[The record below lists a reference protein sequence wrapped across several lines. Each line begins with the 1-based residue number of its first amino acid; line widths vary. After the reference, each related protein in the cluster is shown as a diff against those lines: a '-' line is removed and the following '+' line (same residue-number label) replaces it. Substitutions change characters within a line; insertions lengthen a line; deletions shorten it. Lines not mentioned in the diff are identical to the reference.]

1 MRMRERYKRSMN
13 VNIEFLGKEPIENL
27 ITCMNFKMDKT
38 IYFGY
43 SEVIEELSEC
53 TTKFLVKYCGMK
65 QENILF
71 QELSHT
77 DFAAVLQR
85 LREVLQEEKT
95 AGNRLFFDI
104 TGGESL
110 ILVAFGVLSKEFDAP
125 MHLFDVPEN
134 RLIELEEGAN
144 DSVKKEV
151 PQRAVKLPLDA
162 FIEMRGGIINYRHHK
177 AIKSDTDGKFR
188 DMVPQIWKLAAEYED
203 CWNAFSAL
211 LREHFVPDDTLRTR
225 ATERQLQSAMR
236 RSNNALKHMDTLNDI
251 LNRLEKIGA
260 IKDGSNE
267 ESVYT
272 FRYGSKAIKD
282 CLWDGGSILEL
293 HTYYQMKQK
302 SDDCRMGVHIDW
314 DGTIN
319 RAYGKDVLNEIDV
332 LVLQGNVLTFISCK
346 SGSMDSNKALNAM
359 YELETV
365 ARRFG
370 GKYVKKVLA
379 IMKPMGSVYL
389 ERAKEMG
396 IEVWDMNE

>member
-1 MRMRERYKRSMN
+1 MN

-43 SEVIEELSEC
+43 SEVIEELSES
-53 TTKFLVKYCGMK
+53 TTKFLMKYCGMK
-65 QENILF
+65 RDAILF
-71 QELSHT
+71 RELSHT
-77 DFAAVLQR
+77 DFAAVLQAMR
-85 LREVLQEEKT
+85 VVLQAERT

-125 MHLFDVPEN
+125 MHLFDVRKN
-134 RLIELEEGAN
+134 CLIELEEGATG
-144 DSVKKEV
+144 SLKEEV
-151 PQRAVKLPLDA
+151 PERKAKMSLDA
-162 FIEMRGGIINYRHHK
+162 FVEMRGGIINYRHHK
-177 AIKSDTDGKFR
+177 EIKGDNNASFREKVPAIWNIAT
-188 DMVPQIWKLAAEYED
+188 EYDD

-211 LREHFVPDDTLRTR
+211 LRENFAPNEGLRAK
-225 ATERQLQSAMR
+225 ATEKQIVSAMK
-236 RSNNALKHMDTLNDI
+236 RSNNALKHLDTLNDI
-251 LNRLEKIGA
+251 LNKLETAGVIV
-260 IKDGSNE
+260 DGSNADG
-267 ESVYT
+267 VYS
-272 FRYGSKAIKD
+272 FRYSSQGMKD

-302 SDDCRMGVHIDW
+302 ADDCRMGVHIDW

-319 RAYGKDVLNEIDV
+319 HAYGRDVLNEIDV
-332 LVLQGNVLTFISCK
+332 LTLHGNIPTFISCK
-346 SGSMDSNKALNAM
+346 SGNMDSNKALNAM

-379 IMKPMGSVYL
+379 IMKPMGRVYL
-389 ERAKEMG
+389 ERAREMG
-396 IEVWDMNE
+396 IEVWNMNE

>member
-1 MRMRERYKRSMN
+1 MN

-27 ITCMNFKMDKT
+27 ITCMNFRMDKT
-38 IYFGY
+38 VYFGY
-43 SEVIEELSEC
+43 SETIEELSEC
-53 TTKFLVKYCGMK
+53 TTKFLVKYCGLE
-65 QENILF
+65 QENIQF
-71 QELSHT
+71 KELSHT
-77 DFAAVLQR
+77 DFVAVLEGM
-85 LREVLQEEKT
+85 REVLQEERA

-125 MHLFDVPEN
+125 MHLFDVTEN
-134 RLIELEEGAN
+134 RLIELEEGASS
-144 DSVKKEV
+144 SVKKEV
-151 PQRAVKLPLDA
+151 PERNAKLSLDA

-177 AIKSDTDGKFR
+177 AIKSDNDDKFR
-188 DMVPQIWKLAAEYED
+188 DMVPRIWKLAAEYED

-211 LREHFVPDDTLRTR
+211 LREKFVPDEMLRTR
-225 ATERQLQSAMR
+225 VTEKQLQSAIR
-236 RSNNALKHMDTLNDI
+236 RSNNALKDMDTLNDI
-251 LNRLEKIGA
+251 LNRLEIIGA

-267 ESVYT
+267 EGVYT
-272 FRYGSKAIKD
+272 FRYGSRAIKD

-293 HTYYQMKQK
+293 HTYYQMKQVA
-302 SDDCRMGVHIDW
+302 DDCMMGVHIDW
-314 DGTIN
+314 DGTIH

-332 LVLQGNVLTFISCK
+332 LTLEENSLTFISCK
-346 SGSMDSNKALNAM
+346 SGNMDSNKALNAM

-389 ERAKEMG
+389 ERAREMG
-396 IEVWDMNE
+396 IEVWDMNA

>member
-1 MRMRERYKRSMN
+1 MN
-13 VNIEFLGKEPIENL
+13 VNVEFLGKEPIENL

-38 IYFGY
+38 IFFGY

-53 TTKFLVKYCGMK
+53 TIKFLMKYCKM
-65 QENILF
+65 QPENIVF
-71 QELSHT
+71 KTLSRT
-77 DFAAVLQR
+77 DFAAVLEG
-85 LREVLQEEKT
+85 LRVVLQEEQK

-110 ILVAFGVLSKEFDAP
+110 ILVAFGVLSKEFNAP
-125 MHLFDVPEN
+125 MHLFDVKEN
-134 RLIELEEGAN
+134 RLIELEEGASG
-144 DSVKKEV
+144 SVKKEV
-151 PQRAVKLPLDA
+151 QKRINQLSLDA
-162 FIEMRGGIINYRHHK
+162 LIEMRGGIINYRHHK
-177 AIKSDTDGKFR
+177 AIKNDSDERFR
-188 DMVPQIWKLAAEYED
+188 DMVPLIWKLAAEYED
-203 CWNAFSAL
+203 CWNAFSSL
-211 LREHFVPDDTLRTR
+211 LREHFVPDDMLRAR
-225 ATERQLQSAMR
+225 ATEKQLYSAMR
-236 RSNNALKHMDTLNDI
+236 RSNNSLRQMDTLNDI
-251 LNRLEKIGA
+251 LNRLEKMGA
-260 IKDGSNE
+260 IRDGSNAE
-267 ESVYT
+267 GVYT

-293 HTYYQMKQK
+293 HTYYQMKQAA
-302 SDDCRMGVHIDW
+302 DDCRVGVHIDW
-314 DGTIN
+314 DGMIH

-332 LVLQGNVLTFISCK
+332 MALHGNILTFISCK

-389 ERAKEMG
+389 ERAQEMG

>member
-1 MRMRERYKRSMN
+1 MN

-38 IYFGY
+38 VFFGY

-53 TTKFLVKYCGMK
+53 TKRFLVKYCGMK

-71 QELSHT
+71 RELSRT
-77 DFAAVLQR
+77 DFASVLR
-85 LREVLQEEKT
+85 GMREVLQEEKA
-95 AGNRLFFDI
+95 AGSRLYFDI

-110 ILVAFGVLSKEFDAP
+110 ILVAFGVLSREFNAP
-125 MHLFDVPEN
+125 MHLFDVRKN
-134 RLIELEEGAN
+134 RLVELEEGAIG
-144 DSVKKEV
+144 SVKKEV
-151 PQRAVKLPLDA
+151 AERKAKMDLDA

-177 AIKSDTDGKFR
+177 EIKSDNNASFQEK
-188 DMVPQIWKLAAEYED
+188 VPAIWNIATQYDD

-211 LREHFVPDDTLRTR
+211 LREKFVPDERLRAQ
-225 ATERQLQSAMR
+225 ATEKQIVSAMK
-236 RSNNALKHMDTLNDI
+236 RSNNALKHLDTLNDI
-251 LNRLEKIGA
+251 LNKLEEAGVIA
-260 IKDGSNE
+260 EGSNADG
-267 ESVYT
+267 VYS
-272 FRYGSKAIKD
+272 FRYSSRAMKD

-293 HTYYQMKQK
+293 HTYYQMKQNA
-302 SDDCRMGVHIDW
+302 DDCMMGVHIDW

-319 RAYGKDVLNEIDV
+319 HAYGKDVLNEIDV
-332 LVLQGNVLTFISCK
+332 LALHGNVPTFISCK
-346 SGSMDSNKALNAM
+346 SGNMDSGKALNAM

-379 IMKPMGSVYL
+379 IMKPMGRVYL

-396 IEVWDMNE
+396 IEVRNMNQN

>member
-1 MRMRERYKRSMN
+1 MVSGVN

-53 TTKFLVKYCGMK
+53 TTKFLVKYCGLK

-71 QELSHT
+71 KPLSHT
-77 DFAAVLQR
+77 DFAAVLQGMR
-85 LREVLQEEKT
+85 DVLQEEKT

-110 ILVAFGVLSKEFDAP
+110 ILVAFGVLSQEFDAP
-125 MHLFDVPEN
+125 MHLFEVKEN
-134 RLIELEEGAN
+134 RLNELEEGA
-144 DSVKKEV
+144 SGSLKLEV
-151 PQRAVKLPLDA
+151 PRQKIQLPLDA
-162 FIEMRGGIINYRHHK
+162 FIEMRGGVINYRHHK
-177 AIKSDTDGKFR
+177 AIKSDTDGRFR
-188 DMVPQIWKLAAEYED
+188 DMVPKIWRLAAEYED
-203 CWNAFSAL
+203 CWNAFSSL
-211 LREHFVPDDTLRTR
+211 LREHFVPDDMLRAS
-225 ATERQLQSAMR
+225 ATEKQLLSAIR
-236 RSNNALKHMDTLNDI
+236 RSNNGLKQMDTLNDI

-267 ESVYT
+267 EGVYT
-272 FRYGSKAIKD
+272 FRYGSKAVKD

-293 HTYYQMKQK
+293 HTYYQQKQAA
-302 SDDCRMGVHIDW
+302 DDCRMGVHIDW
-314 DGTIN
+314 DGTIHQ
-319 RAYGKDVLNEIDV
+319 AYGKDVLNEIDV
-332 LVLQGNVLTFISCK
+332 LVLHGNVLTFVSCK

-370 GKYVKKVLA
+370 GKYVKKALA
-379 IMKPMGSVYL
+379 IMKPMGSVYQ

-396 IEVWDMNE
+396 IEVWDMNA

>member
-1 MRMRERYKRSMN
+1 MN

-27 ITCMNFKMDKT
+27 ITCMNYQMDKT

-43 SEVIEELSEC
+43 TEVIEELSEC
-53 TTKFLVKYCGMK
+53 TTKFLVKYCGLK

-71 QELSHT
+71 KELSHT
-77 DFAAVLQR
+77 DFAAVLEGMR
-85 LREVLQEEKT
+85 AVLQEEKS

-110 ILVAFGVLSKEFDAP
+110 ILVAFGVLSQEFDAP
-125 MHLFDVPEN
+125 MHLFEVKKN
-134 RLIELEEGAN
+134 RLNELEEGA
-144 DSVKKEV
+144 SGSMKQEV
-151 PQRAVKLPLDA
+151 PKRKVQLPLDA
-162 FIEMRGGIINYRHHK
+162 FIEMRGGVINYRHHK

-188 DMVPQIWKLAAEYED
+188 DMVPRIWKLAAEYED
-203 CWNAFSAL
+203 CWNAFSSL
-211 LREHFVPDDTLRTR
+211 LREHFIPDEQLRTR
-225 ATERQLQSAMR
+225 ATEKQLQSAIR
-236 RSNNALKHMDTLNDI
+236 RSNNALKSMDILNDI

-267 ESVYT
+267 DGVYA

-293 HTYYQMKQK
+293 HTYYQMKQAA
-302 SDDCRMGVHIDW
+302 DDCRMGVHIDW
-314 DGTIN
+314 DGTIHQ
-319 RAYGKDVLNEIDV
+319 AYGRDVLNEIDV
-332 LVLQGNVLTFISCK
+332 LALHGNVLTFVSCK
-346 SGSMDSNKALNAM
+346 SGNMDSNKALNAL

-370 GKYVKKVLA
+370 GKYVKKALA

-389 ERAKEMG
+389 ERANEMG
-396 IEVWDMNE
+396 IEVWDMNL

>member
-1 MRMRERYKRSMN
+1 MN
-13 VNIEFLGKEPIENL
+13 VNVEFLGREPIENL
-27 ITCMNFKMDKT
+27 ITCMNFKMDRT
-38 IYFGY
+38 IFFGY
-43 SEVIEELSEC
+43 SEVIEELAEC
-53 TTKFLVKYCGMK
+53 TTKFLVKYSGMK

-77 DFAAVLQR
+77 DFAAVLQG
-85 LREVLQEEKT
+85 LREVLQEEKK

-110 ILVAFGVLSKEFDAP
+110 ILVAFGVLSKEFNAP
-125 MHLFDVPEN
+125 MHLFDVKEN
-134 RLIELEEGAN
+134 RLIELEEGASG
-144 DSVKKEV
+144 SVKKEV
-151 PQRAVKLPLDA
+151 QKRINQLSLDA
-162 FIEMRGGIINYRHHK
+162 FVEMRGGIINYRHHK
-177 AIKSDTDGKFR
+177 AIKSDSDEKFR
-188 DMVPQIWKLAAEYED
+188 DMVPSIWKLASEYED
-203 CWNAFSAL
+203 CWNSFSSL
-211 LREHFVPDDTLRTR
+211 LREQFVPDDMLRAR
-225 ATERQLQSAMR
+225 ATEKQLYNAMKS
-236 RSNNALKHMDTLNDI
+236 SNNALKHMDTLNDI

-267 ESVYT
+267 DGVYT

-293 HTYYQMKQK
+293 HTYYQTKQAA
-302 SDDCRMGVHIDW
+302 DDCRMGVHIDW
-314 DGTIN
+314 NGTIH

-332 LVLQGNVLTFISCK
+332 LALQGNVLTFISCK
-346 SGSMDSNKALNAM
+346 SGNMDSGKALNAM

-379 IMKPMGSVYL
+379 IMKPMGRVYQ

>member
-1 MRMRERYKRSMN
+1 MN
-13 VNIEFLGKEPIENL
+13 VNVEFLGKEPIENL

-38 IYFGY
+38 IFFGY

-53 TTKFLVKYCGMK
+53 TTKFLMKYCKM
-65 QENILF
+65 QPENIVF
-71 QELSHT
+71 KTLSRT
-77 DFAAVLQR
+77 DFAAVLEG
-85 LREVLQEEKT
+85 LRVVLQEEQK

-110 ILVAFGVLSKEFDAP
+110 ILVAFGVLSKEFNAP
-125 MHLFDVPEN
+125 MHLFDVKEN
-134 RLIELEEGAN
+134 RLIELEEGASG
-144 DSVKKEV
+144 SVKKEV
-151 PQRAVKLPLDA
+151 QKRINQLSLDA
-162 FIEMRGGIINYRHHK
+162 LIEMRGGIINYRHHK
-177 AIKSDTDGKFR
+177 AIKNDSDERFR
-188 DMVPQIWKLAAEYED
+188 DMVPLIWKLAAEYED
-203 CWNAFSAL
+203 CWNAFSSL
-211 LREHFVPDDTLRTR
+211 LREHFVPDDMLRAR
-225 ATERQLQSAMR
+225 ATEKQLYSAMR
-236 RSNNALKHMDTLNDI
+236 RSNNSLRQMDTLNDI
-251 LNRLEKIGA
+251 LNRLEKMGA
-260 IKDGSNE
+260 IRDGSNAE
-267 ESVYT
+267 GVYT

-293 HTYYQMKQK
+293 HTYYQMKQAA
-302 SDDCRMGVHIDW
+302 DDCRVGVHIDW
-314 DGTIN
+314 DGMIH

-332 LVLQGNVLTFISCK
+332 MALHGNILTFISCK

-389 ERAKEMG
+389 ERAREMG

>member
-1 MRMRERYKRSMN
+1 MN

-43 SEVIEELSEC
+43 PEVIDELSEC

-65 QENILF
+65 RENIF
-71 QELSHT
+71 FKELSYA
-77 DFAAVLQR
+77 DFAAVLAG
-85 LREVLQEEKT
+85 LRETLREERT
-95 AGNRLFFDI
+95 VGNRLFFDI

-110 ILVAFGVLSKEFDAP
+110 ILVAFGVLSKEFNAP
-125 MHLFDVPEN
+125 MHLFDVRKN

-144 DSVKKEV
+144 GSVKKEV
-151 PQRAVKLPLDA
+151 PERKAKLSLDA
-162 FIEMRGGIINYRHHK
+162 FIEMRGGVINYRHHK
-177 AIKSDTDGKFR
+177 AIKSDSDRKFW
-188 DMVPQIWKLAAEYED
+188 DMVPAIWKLAAEYED
-203 CWNAFSAL
+203 CWNAFSSL
-211 LREHFVPDDTLRTR
+211 LREHFVPDDTLCTGV
-225 ATERQLQSAMR
+225 TQKQLESAIR
-236 RSNNALKHMDTLNDI
+236 RSNNAIKDLDTLNDI
-251 LNRLEKIGA
+251 LNRLEQIGA

-267 ESVYT
+267 EGVYR

-293 HTYYQMKQK
+293 HTYYQMKK
-302 SDDCRMGVHIDW
+302 TADDCRVGVHIDW
-314 DGTIN
+314 DGTIH

-332 LVLQGNVLTFISCK
+332 MTLHGNVLTFISCK
-346 SGSMDSNKALNAM
+346 SGNMDSGKALNAM

-379 IMKPMGSVYL
+379 IMKPMGKVYL
-389 ERAKEMG
+389 ERAREMG
-396 IEVWDMNE
+396 IEVWDMNA

>member
-1 MRMRERYKRSMN
+1 MN
-13 VNIEFLGKEPIENL
+13 VNVEFLGKEPIENL

-38 IYFGY
+38 IFFGY

-53 TTKFLVKYCGMK
+53 TIKFLVKYCGM
-65 QENILF
+65 QTENIVF
-71 QELSHT
+71 KPLSRT
-77 DFAAVLQR
+77 DFAAVLEG
-85 LREVLQEEKT
+85 LRVVLQEEKK

-110 ILVAFGVLSKEFDAP
+110 ILVAFGVLSKEFNAP
-125 MHLFDVPEN
+125 MHLFDVKEN
-134 RLIELEEGAN
+134 RLIELEEGASG
-144 DSVKKEV
+144 SVKKEV
-151 PQRAVKLPLDA
+151 QKRINQLSLDA
-162 FIEMRGGIINYRHHK
+162 LIEMRGGIINYRHHK
-177 AIKSDTDGKFR
+177 AIKNDSDERFR
-188 DMVPQIWKLAAEYED
+188 DMVPLIWKLAAEYED
-203 CWNAFSAL
+203 CWNAFSSL
-211 LREHFVPDDTLRTR
+211 LREHFVPDDMLRAR
-225 ATERQLQSAMR
+225 ATEKQLYSAMK
-236 RSNNALKHMDTLNDI
+236 RSNNALRQMDTINDI
-251 LNRLEKIGA
+251 LNRLEKMGA
-260 IKDGSNE
+260 IRDGSNE
-267 ESVYT
+267 EGVYT

-293 HTYYQMKQK
+293 HTYYQMKQAA
-302 SDDCRMGVHIDW
+302 DDCRVGVHIDW
-314 DGTIN
+314 DGMIH

-332 LVLQGNVLTFISCK
+332 MALHGNILTFISCK
-346 SGSMDSNKALNAM
+346 SGSMDSNKALNAL

>member
-1 MRMRERYKRSMN
+1 MN
-13 VNIEFLGKEPIENL
+13 VNVEFLGKEPIENL

-53 TTKFLVKYCGMK
+53 TTKFLMKYCGMK

-71 QELSHT
+71 KELSHT
-77 DFAAVLQR
+77 DFGAVLEGM
-85 LREVLQEEKT
+85 REILLEERA

-110 ILVAFGVLSKEFDAP
+110 ILVAFGVLSREFDAP

-134 RLIELEEGAN
+134 RLIELEEGASG
-144 DSVKKEV
+144 SVKLEV
-151 PQRAVKLPLDA
+151 PKKKVQLSLDA
-162 FIEMRGGIINYRHHK
+162 FIEMRGGVINYNHHK

-188 DMVPQIWKLAAEYED
+188 DMVPRIWKLAAEYED

-211 LREHFVPDDTLRTR
+211 LREHFVPDDRLHTR
-225 ATERQLQSAMR
+225 ATEKQLQSAIR
-236 RSNNALKHMDTLNDI
+236 RSNNALKDMDTLNDI

-260 IKDGSNE
+260 IKDGSNVE
-267 ESVYT
+267 GVYN
-272 FRYGSKAIKD
+272 FRYGSQAIKD

-293 HTYYQMKQK
+293 HTYYQMKQ
-302 SDDCRMGVHIDW
+302 SADDCRVGVHIDW
-314 DGTIN
+314 DGTIH

-332 LVLQGNVLTFISCK
+332 LTLQGNVLTFISCK
-346 SGSMDSNKALNAM
+346 SGNMDSGKALNAM

-370 GKYVKKVLA
+370 GKYVKKVLS

-396 IEVWDMNE
+396 IEVWDMNA

>member
-1 MRMRERYKRSMN
+1 MN
-13 VNIEFLGKEPIENL
+13 VNVEFLGKEPIENL

-38 IYFGY
+38 IFFGY

-53 TTKFLVKYCGMK
+53 TIKFLVKYCKM
-65 QENILF
+65 QPENIVF
-71 QELSHT
+71 KTLSRT
-77 DFAAVLQR
+77 DFSAVLEG
-85 LREVLQEEKT
+85 LRVVLQEEQK

-110 ILVAFGVLSKEFDAP
+110 ILVAFGVLSKEFNAP
-125 MHLFDVPEN
+125 MHLFDVKEN
-134 RLIELEEGAN
+134 RLIELEEGASG
-144 DSVKKEV
+144 SVKKEV
-151 PQRAVKLPLDA
+151 QKRINQLSLDA
-162 FIEMRGGIINYRHHK
+162 LIEMRGGIINYRHHK
-177 AIKSDTDGKFR
+177 AIKNDSDERFR
-188 DMVPQIWKLAAEYED
+188 DMVPLIWKLAAEYED
-203 CWNAFSAL
+203 CWNAFSSL
-211 LREHFVPDDTLRTR
+211 LREHFVPDDMLRAR
-225 ATERQLQSAMR
+225 ATEKQLYSAMR
-236 RSNNALKHMDTLNDI
+236 RSNNSLRQMDTLNDI
-251 LNRLEKIGA
+251 LNRLEKMGA
-260 IKDGSNE
+260 IRDGSNAE
-267 ESVYT
+267 GVYT

-293 HTYYQMKQK
+293 HTYYQMKQAA
-302 SDDCRMGVHIDW
+302 DDCRVGVHIDW
-314 DGTIN
+314 DGMIH

-332 LVLQGNVLTFISCK
+332 MALHGNILTFISCK

-389 ERAKEMG
+389 ERAQEMG